1 MAPSPDPKRP
11 GAYAVSSESKG
22 DPVFF
27 SLVVPAGVE
36 PGSTFPFSAGDR
48 RRLTARCP
56 PTSKPGDTLQIALS
70 PEPETHYA
78 PLKMSPLTTTEE
90 TPGGGARPML
100 PQIRKANQEF
110 LEETADTFVVTIP
123 PQVRAG
129 QQFIAQTSQGERFLV
144 TCPPDA
150 SGGQRL
156 RIHAPHKE
164 GIEGCSSTDANIKIF
179 QIKAPEGVRPNQVLP
194 VLVCGKRI
202 PITLP
207 ANVAPGQILNLKLP
221 VEQVVGSIELSY
233 DDKASKGWCRT
244 IRISDLKFQ
253 WSCNQSGADAASA
266 TALSLQQNAAFCRK
280 LVFLEGN
287 DPRMRT
293 GTLDLIPAQEVVADS
308 ELRHH
313 SRTLVSYATVAD
325 IQTKSL
331 DDKLT
336 WFQNICSELTVPWE
350 SGRIKLVV
358 RRDHLLND
366 SVRGVMS
373 LSRAD
378 MRKRWRVEFY
388 GEPAID
394 SGGVMREF
402 FQLISEQMFNPD
414 MGLWLPSVNNQKCM
428 HINPASGASNERLV
442 EPPRIVHGLTLP
454 SFFPS
459 VLRYF
464 VSRRPF
470 DLFSVLGPHPWPR
483 HV

>member
-1 MAPSPDPKRP
+1 MAPSADPKRP
-11 GAYAVSSESKG
+11 GAYAVSTESKG
-22 DPVFF
+22 EPVFF
-27 SLVVPAGVE
+27 SLTVPAGVA
-36 PGSTFPFSAGDR
+36 PGTTFPFSAGDR
-48 RRLTARCP
+48 RGLTARCP
-56 PTSKPGDTLQIALS
+56 PTSKPGDILQVALS
-70 PEPETHYA
+70 PEPETHYT

-90 TPGGGARPML
+90 SPCGGAKPML
-100 PQIRKANQEF
+100 PEIRKANREF

-123 PQVRAG
+123 SSVQAG
-129 QQFIAQTSQGERFLV
+129 QQFIAQTPQGERFLV
-144 TCPPDA
+144 TCPPTA
-150 SGGQRL
+150 QGGQRL
-156 RIHAPHKE
+156 RIHAPHRE
-164 GIEGCSSTDANIKIF
+164 AENSSTDTNTKIF

-207 ANVAPGQILNLKLP
+207 ANVVPGQILNLKLP

-244 IRISDLKFQ
+244 IRMSDLKFQ
-253 WSCNQSGADAASA
+253 WTCNQGRGATLRSSSS
-266 TALSLQQNAAFCRK
+266 LSSLQQNTAFCRK
-280 LVFLEGN
+280 LVYLEGN

-293 GTLDLIPAQEVVADS
+293 GTLGLIPAQEVVADS

-313 SRTLVSYATVAD
+313 HKTLISYATVAD

-331 DDKLT
+331 EEKQT
-336 WFQNICSELTVPWE
+336 WFQNICTELTAPWE
-350 SGRIKLVV
+350 SGRIKMVV
-358 RRDHLLND
+358 RRDHLLSD

-428 HINPASGASNERLV
+428 RINPASGTYGNVRFV
-442 EPPRIVHGLTLP
+442 EAQ
-454 SFFPS
+454 
-459 VLRYF
+459 
-464 VSRRPF
+464 
-470 DLFSVLGPHPWPR
+470 
-483 HV
+483 